1 MIMARETEIIYHG
14 RDQEKIQELKDFC
27 DIGDYFNYM
36 GYNMM
41 VLKHYTVDYSYNVTR
56 NHSGILEKDYSKE
69 IRFPLLQTEFVNPVT
84 GSFEKRDFIYS
95 HLEILKKQNIK

>member
-1 MIMARETEIIYHG
+1 MARETEIIYHG

>member
-1 MIMARETEIIYHG
+1 MARETEIIYHG

-41 VLKHYTVDYSYNVTR
+41 VLKHYTVDYIYKDTR
-56 NHSGILEKDYSKE
+56 GFPLEKDYSKE

>member
-1 MIMARETEIIYHG
+1 MARETEIIYHG

-41 VLKHYTVDYSYNVTR
+41 VLKHYTVDYIYNVTR

>member
-1 MIMARETEIIYHG
+1 MARETEIIYHG
-14 RDQEKIQELKDFC
+14 RNQEKIQELKDFC